1 MGITI
6 LTVGKKNSS
15 EYSDMIDEYMK
26 RISSFISIRMKFIK
40 DSGNL
45 KEDRESAVKQESERI
60 LKEVCKE
67 KFVILLDRKGE
78 SIDSERFS
86 DLFNNNNI
94 CFVIGGIY
102 GVDERVKKRAS
113 RIISFSR
120 MTFPHKL
127 FRVILLE
134 QIYRGYMIH
143 KNMRYHK

>member
-102 GVDERVKKRAS
+102 GVDERVKKE
-113 RIISFSR
+113 
-120 MTFPHKL
+120 L
-127 FRVILLE
+127 QE
-134 QIYRGYMIH
+134 
-143 KNMRYHK
+143 